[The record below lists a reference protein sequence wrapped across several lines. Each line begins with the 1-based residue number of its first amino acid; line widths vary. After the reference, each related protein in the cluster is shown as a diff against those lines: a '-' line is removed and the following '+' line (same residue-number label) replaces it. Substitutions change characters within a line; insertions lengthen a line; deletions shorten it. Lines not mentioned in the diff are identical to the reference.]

1 MMDEVL
7 QSEESQRFFSL
18 IHMLQRSAMVH
29 LGLIPDEEGTIHFNL
44 GEAKA
49 AIDLIGTLDVRTKGN
64 LAGIEENMLRGIV
77 SELKMQFVN
86 APGRQKEIEAEQKR
100 REALKQT
107 FTAPKEAAADT
118 LIDDE
123 EE

>member
-1 MMDEVL
+1 MDDIL

-18 IHMLQRSAMVH
+18 ISMLQRSAMMH
-29 LGLIPDEEGTIHFNL
+29 LGLLPDEEGMIHFNL

-49 AIDLIGTLDVRTKGN
+49 AIDLLDTLQTRTEGN
-64 LAGIEENMLRGIV
+64 LEDVEENILKGLI
-77 SELKMQFVN
+77 SELKMHFVR
-86 APGRQKEIEAEQKR
+86 APERQKEIEAEMKR
-100 REALKQT
+100 QEDLKET
-107 FTAPKEAAADT
+107 FTSPGTARSDT

>member
-1 MMDEVL
+1 MDDIL

-18 IHMLQRSAMVH
+18 IHMLQRSAMMH
-29 LGLIPDEEGTIHFNL
+29 LGLIPDEAGMIHFNM

-49 AIDLIGTLDVRTKGN
+49 AIDVLDTLEARTKGN
-64 LAGIEENMLRGIV
+64 LDEVEETMLRGLI
-77 SELKMQFVN
+77 SELKMLFVQ
-86 APGRQKEIEAEQKR
+86 APERQKEIEAEMKR
-100 REALKQT
+100 QEALKET
-107 FTAPKEAAADT
+107 FTAPETAPSDT

>member
-1 MMDEVL
+1 MDDIL

-18 IHMLQRSAMVH
+18 VHMLQRSAMMH
-29 LGLIPDEEGTIHFNL
+29 LGLIPDEAGMIHFNM

-49 AIDLIGTLDVRTKGN
+49 AIDVLDTLDTRTKGN
-64 LAGIEENMLRGIV
+64 LDEVEETMLRGLV
-77 SELKMQFVN
+77 SELKMLFVH
-86 APGRQKEIEAEQKR
+86 APERQQEIEAEMKR
-100 REALKQT
+100 QEALKET
-107 FTAPKEAAADT
+107 FTSPETAPSDT

>member
-1 MMDEVL
+1 MDDIL

-18 IHMLQRSAMVH
+18 IHMLQRSAMLH
-29 LGLIPDEEGTIHFNL
+29 LGMIPDEEGMIHFNL

-49 AIDLIGTLDVRTKGN
+49 AIDLLDTMEKRTKGN
-64 LAGIEENMLRGIV
+64 LEQVEETILRGIT
-77 SELKMQFVN
+77 SELKMHFVR
-86 APGRQKEIEAEQKR
+86 APERQKEIEVEMKR
-100 REALKQT
+100 QEELKET
-107 FTAPKEAAADT
+107 FTSPETAKSDT

>member
-1 MMDEVL
+1 MDEIL

-18 IHMLQRSAMVH
+18 VHMLQRSAMMH
-29 LGLIPDEEGTIHFNL
+29 LGLIPDEAGMIHFNM

-49 AIDLIGTLDVRTKGN
+49 AIDVLDTLEARTKGN
-64 LAGIEENMLRGIV
+64 LDEVEETMLRGLV
-77 SELKMQFVN
+77 SELKMLFVH
-86 APGRQKEIEAEQKR
+86 APERQQEIEAEMKR
-100 REALKQT
+100 QEALKET
-107 FTAPKEAAADT
+107 FTSPETAPSDT

>member
-1 MMDEVL
+1 MDDIL

-18 IHMLQRSAMVH
+18 ISMLQRSAMMH
-29 LGLIPDEEGTIHFNL
+29 LGMLPDEEGMIHFKR

-49 AIDLIGTLDVRTKGN
+49 AIDLLDTLQTRTAGN
-64 LAGIEENMLRGIV
+64 LEDVEESILKGLI
-77 SELKMQFVN
+77 SELKMHFVR
-86 APGRQKEIEAEQKR
+86 APERRKEIEAEMKR
-100 REALKQT
+100 QEELKET
-107 FTAPKEAAADT
+107 FTSPETAKSDT

>member
-1 MMDEVL
+1 MDDIL

-18 IHMLQRSAMVH
+18 ISMFQRSAMMH
-29 LGLIPDEEGTIHFNL
+29 LGMLPDEEGMIHFNL

-49 AIDLIGTLDVRTKGN
+49 AIDLLDTLQTRTAGN
-64 LAGIEENMLRGIV
+64 LEDVEENILKGLI
-77 SELKMQFVN
+77 SELKMHFVR
-86 APGRQKEIEAEQKR
+86 APERQKEIEAEMKR
-100 REALKQT
+100 QEELKET
-107 FTAPKEAAADT
+107 FTSPEPAKSDT

>member
-1 MMDEVL
+1 MDDIL

-18 IHMLQRSAMVH
+18 IHMLQRSAMMH
-29 LGLIPDEEGTIHFNL
+29 LGLIPDEAGMIHFNM

-49 AIDLIGTLDVRTKGN
+49 AIDVLDTLDTHTKGN
-64 LAGIEENMLRGIV
+64 LDEVEETMLRGLV
-77 SELKMQFVN
+77 SELKMLFVH
-86 APGRQKEIEAEQKR
+86 APERQQEIEAEMKR
-100 REALKQT
+100 QEALKET
-107 FTAPKEAAADT
+107 FTSPETAPSDT

>member
-1 MMDEVL
+1 MDDIL

-18 IHMLQRSAMVH
+18 ISMLQRSAMMH
-29 LGLIPDEEGTIHFNL
+29 LGMLPDEEGMIHFNP

-49 AIDLIGTLDVRTKGN
+49 AIDLLDTLQTRTAGN
-64 LAGIEENMLRGIV
+64 LEDVEENILKGLI
-77 SELKMQFVN
+77 SELKMHFVR
-86 APGRQKEIEAEQKR
+86 APERQKEIEAEMKR
-100 REALKQT
+100 QEELKET
-107 FTAPKEAAADT
+107 FTSPETAKSDT